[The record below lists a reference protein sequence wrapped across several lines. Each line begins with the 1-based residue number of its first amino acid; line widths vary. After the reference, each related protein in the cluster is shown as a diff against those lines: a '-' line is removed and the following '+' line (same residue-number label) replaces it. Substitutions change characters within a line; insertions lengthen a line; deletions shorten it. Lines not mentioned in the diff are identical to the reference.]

1 MTNSVHDNLLVSYEV
16 HCERREIRMLTE
28 YHYDSAPVAQTVVLF
43 TGVEAY
49 YFQHDCFGT
58 ILGDIEEVSAESI
71 LTKRLAEFQEGYHL
85 SGWPRFWRKS
95 LDDVQRYLREQA
107 TRGFEISSSIGMTG
121 WVLARDMQMIDGG
134 SRVA

>member
-1 MTNSVHDNLLVSYEV
+1 MIKSVHDNLLVSYEV

-28 YHYDSAPVAQTVVLF
+28 YHYGSPPFVQTSVLF

-58 ILGDIEEVSAESI
+58 IIGDIEEVPAESI
-71 LTKRLAEFQEGYHL
+71 LTERSAEFREGYRL
-85 SGWPRFWRKS
+85 SGWPRFWRDS
-95 LDDVQRYLREQA
+95 LDEVRRHLREQA
-107 TRGFEISSSIGMTG
+107 TRGFELSSSIGMTG
-121 WVLARDMQMIDGG
+121 WVLARDMQMIGG